1 MSESTRGLI
10 YRGLVVVFFA
20 LVVFGVIDDG
30 AAEGYLNTIIEVAAL
45 LGFGLASRNTD
56 GVLSNRIPDVP
67 AEPGELEGSL

>member
-30 AAEGYLNTIIEVAAL
+30 AAEGYLNTIIEVGAL
-45 LGFGLASRNTD
+45 LGFSLAARNTD
-56 GVLSNRIPDVP
+56 GVLSNRVPDVP
-67 AEPGELEGSL
+67 ADDAELGGSL

>member
-20 LVVFGVIDDG
+20 LVVFGVIS
-30 AAEGYLNTIIEVAAL
+30 AEQSEEYLATIVEVGAL
-45 LGFGLASRNTD
+45 LGFTLAARNTD
-56 GVLSNRIPDVP
+56 GVLSNRTPDVP